1 MHSLQRV
8 RRTTRIERIIRG
20 RKKSLWYRLQSKCK
34 VFTRYILLLVC
45 RLRDEV
51 SGQSKPPTARSYR
64 GTLID
69 DNMVFSFNI
78 KWLGQ
83 IIVLAGMLVYGYW
96 NIISRIETLENGM
109 AESNTQIAE
118 LVSKHIADEQ
128 VRYKKMEQEI
138 EWYKKELNLNP
149 LSWRKKKKK

>member
-1 MHSLQRV
+1 M
-8 RRTTRIERIIRG
+8 IG
-20 RKKSLWYRLQSKCK
+20 
-34 VFTRYILLLVC
+34 
-45 RLRDEV
+45 EV
-51 SGQSKPPTARSYR
+51 SGKPPTARSYR
-64 GTLID
+64 ATVLD
-69 DNMVFSFNI
+69 DNFQVSLNI

-128 VRYKKMEQEI
+128 IRYKKMEQEI

>member
-1 MHSLQRV
+1 M
-8 RRTTRIERIIRG
+8 
-20 RKKSLWYRLQSKCK
+20 
-34 VFTRYILLLVC
+34 
-45 RLRDEV
+45 

-96 NIISRIETLENGM
+96 NIISRIETLEQGM

-118 LVSKHIADEQ
+118 LVSKHIAEEQ
-128 VRYKKMEQEI
+128 VRYQKMEQDL

>member
-1 MHSLQRV
+1 MVWIYFVYCFCFLFNGMSNKN
-8 RRTTRIERIIRG
+8 ING
-20 RKKSLWYRLQSKCK
+20 
-34 VFTRYILLLVC
+34 
-45 RLRDEV
+45 
-51 SGQSKPPTARSYR
+51 KPSTARSYR
-64 GTLID
+64 GTLVD

-83 IIVLAGMLVYGYW
+83 ILVLCGMLVYGYW
-96 NIISRIETLENGM
+96 NIISRIEALEGGM
-109 AESNTQIAE
+109 DTSNTQIEE

-128 VRYKKMEQEI
+128 IRYQKMEQDL